1 MLYIQGGN
9 NNQKSLS
16 QQLFNFCCEDLF
28 PNRTKPIIDLSIH
41 SVEGAM
47 AWTDYEGDS
56 KFFIEIESSLTERQ
70 FIITF
75 CHEMIHVC
83 QFLAGVEVSEVV
95 AYEKEVDLA
104 DRFEESISTPA

>member
-1 MLYIQGGN
+1 MLYVQGGST
-9 NNQKSLS
+9 NQKTLS

-28 PNRTKPIIDLSIH
+28 PNTKKPLIDLSIH

-56 KFFIEIESSLTERQ
+56 KFFIEIEASLTEHQ

-83 QFLAGVEVSEVV
+83 QFLAGTEVSEAD
-95 AYEKEVDLA
+95 AYEYEDDLA
-104 DRFEESISTPA
+104 DRFEQSLSAKA

>member
-1 MLYIQGGN
+1 MLYVQGGN
-9 NNQKSLS
+9 KNQKILS

-28 PNRTKPIIDLSIH
+28 PQKTQPIVDLNLH

-56 KFFIEIESSLTERQ
+56 KFFIEIESSLSERQ

-83 QFLAGVEVSEVV
+83 QFLAGTEVSEED
-95 AYEKEVDLA
+95 AYEYEDNLA
-104 DRFEESISTPA
+104 DRFEQSLSAKA

>member
-104 DRFEESISTPA
+104 DRFEESISTTA

>member
-56 KFFIEIESSLTERQ
+56 KFFIEIASSLTERQ

-83 QFLAGVEVSEVV
+83 QFLAGVEVSEVA

-104 DRFEESISTPA
+104 DRFEESISTTA

>member
-1 MLYIQGGN
+1 MLYVQGGSK
-9 NNQKSLS
+9 NQKSLS

-28 PNRTKPIIDLSIH
+28 PDTKKPVIDLNIH

-75 CHEMIHVC
+75 CHEMIHVH
-83 QFLAGVEVSEVV
+83 QFLAGVEVSELE
-95 AYEKEVDLA
+95 AYEYESDLA
-104 DRFEESISTPA
+104 DRFEESLSAKA